1 MRRTGENPIDSYFHH
16 RILSRDEATLFK
28 GMSVRRMH
36 GPSAGFSVG
45 WMDGPLLTS
54 YFFGLVILHLR
65 STVNSVRRPSGRRES
80 VTMANQ
86 DTEITNEMMKKRP
99 SHRVHIK
106 VDENLNP
113 KEKEDLEDLFNHIQA
128 GETKKAQDILN
139 DTVS

>member
-1 MRRTGENPIDSYFHH
+1 
-16 RILSRDEATLFK
+16 
-28 GMSVRRMH
+28 
-36 GPSAGFSVG
+36 
-45 WMDGPLLTS
+45 
-54 YFFGLVILHLR
+54 
-65 STVNSVRRPSGRRES
+65 
-80 VTMANQ
+80 MANQ

-99 SHRVHIK
+99 CHRVHIK